1 MQLLGLLLKLL
12 FIDGRHAMK
21 YRLYLGFILLLL
33 MGCGKSS
40 TTAPSDFAISAPD
53 AATDT
58 FSTLSPQTPG
68 SSVNWSLLFVVR
80 DSSGA
85 PRQGVE
91 VSFLLLNATLYS
103 DSSFSTPVTTPYKVT
118 TNDHGVANA
127 YVKVTS
133 PACSATADVT
143 YTVTLT
149 GMLETTSAQWTDAV
163 TVNTCGT

>member
-1 MQLLGLLLKLL
+1 M
-12 FIDGRHAMK
+12 R
-21 YRLYLGFILLLL
+21 YRFCVGFIFL
-33 MGCGKSS
+33 MLIGCGRTS
-40 TTAPSDFAISAPD
+40 TTAPSDFTISAPD

-68 SSVNWSLLFVVR
+68 SSVNWSLRFVVT
-80 DSSGA
+80 DASGA
-85 PRQGVE
+85 PRQGVD

-103 DSSFSTPVTTPYKVT
+103 DSSFSTSVTTPYKVT
-118 TNDHGVANA
+118 TNDYGVANA

-163 TVNTCGT
+163 TVKKCGT